1 MKEHS
6 LTHVTLRRLNADMR
20 NKVVKMRGKGV
31 TLSGIR
37 SSFEKNGYFISDY
50 TIIKILKQVGVY
62 KVLNQKPIFTE
73 EEKKKILEMR
83 MNHISVTDIG
93 VLIHHTPE
101 YVRQYL
107 QEVGM
112 YESCKGNHHY
122 FTDEDLERMLKMR
135 KRGYSYK
142 KIGEV
147 MGCCEDTVK
156 KRLAGLREEG
166 YDPDDEE
173 KYDWR
178 TMDDFEADMMR

>member
-6 LTHVTLRRLNADMR
+6 LTHITLRRLNTDMR
-20 NKVVKMRGKGV
+20 NKVVKMRSKG
-31 TLSGIR
+31 TSLSGIR
-37 SSFEKNGYFISDY
+37 RSFEKNGYFISDY
-50 TIIKILKQVGVY
+50 TMIKILKQAGVY
-62 KVLNQKPIFTE
+62 ESLIQTPVFTE

-83 MNHISVTDIG
+83 RNHVSVTDIG
-93 VLIHHTPE
+93 VLLHHTPD

-112 YESCKGNHHY
+112 YESYKGNHRY

-135 KRGYSYK
+135 KKGYSYK
-142 KIGEV
+142 RIGEV
-147 MGCCEDTVK
+147 MGCCDDTVR

-166 YDPDDEE
+166 YDTDDEE